1 MELSLPLVK
10 PIALVRPRG
19 AHRFEAF
26 SAKLQ
31 RRVTF
36 CRHSLLELWVLLET
50 DPAVVAF
57 CERPGYIQMEGR
69 LRLADFL
76 VRYVDHDEFAVLTG
90 CDADSSVREAM
101 SSQRSIDGNALA
113 IRRVGPAEL
122 AAGRAWI
129 ENWQRML
136 PYVVANHGL
145 ISPTLSE
152 AIVRFVAVPQ
162 RLLAI
167 EREFS
172 TGDPVLC
179 RAALFGLL
187 YSGRVKAPELH
198 TQPLSLLSSFVEAEA
213 GS

>member
-36 CRHSLLELWVLLET
+36 CRHSLLELWVRLET

-122 AAGRAWI
+122 AAGRVWI

-145 ISPTLSE
+145 LLLSRRLF
-152 AIVRFVAVPQ
+152 AQRQYALKVPNLVK
-162 RLLAI
+162 RERGPAPGVLLLDKCGLLAI
-167 EREFS
+167 V
-172 TGDPVLC
+172 P
-179 RAALFGLL
+179 AAAVARD
-187 YSGRVKAPELH
+187 GRH
-198 TQPLSLLSSFVEAEA
+198 R
-213 GS
+213 